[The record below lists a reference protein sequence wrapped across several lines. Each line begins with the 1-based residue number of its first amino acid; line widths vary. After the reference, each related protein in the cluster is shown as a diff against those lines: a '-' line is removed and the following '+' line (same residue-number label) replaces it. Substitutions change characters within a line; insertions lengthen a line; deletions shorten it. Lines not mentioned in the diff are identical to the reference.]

1 MNHFSVCS
9 FNFSFVRKDWFI
21 YFIYFYFNFL
31 GWHNLYLYQLVKTIT
46 ILTILCEN
54 GNKTSNSYIT
64 ILKKFSMAYLNAT
77 NDLKENVSRKAN
89 LTRRKWRI
97 WIGLSLS
104 STCIGMFLT
113 LDIQQY
119 AKANN
124 LD

>member
-77 NDLKENVSRKAN
+77 NDLKECVEKSQLNQAKMENLDRTEFVLNLHRNVSNTGYTA
-89 LTRRKWRI
+89 I
-97 WIGLSLS
+97 CES
-104 STCIGMFLT
+104 
-113 LDIQQY
+113 
-119 AKANN
+119 
-124 LD
+124 